1 MASTRCCV
9 AATPSTWFATQV
21 GCSFAKAEQGLIT
34 GHAYSI
40 LDCAKLAS
48 GAKLLKIRNPH
59 AQGEW
64 QGKYSDKDAAWMAEG
79 VTSMKGK
86 RVDRESDDGIFWM
99 CVEDFVANVDDVYFV
114 GASRSVGTETM
125 EFHEG
130 LGLLGP
136 CRGCV
141 GGSLGYCFGG
151 GCRLTCFPERRGT
164 LTMLRD
170 AGLNFD
176 AKGWHVKR
184 YHDEEA
190 VGGKHNK
197 AGWMDNIGG
206 GASKEELEQREADR
220 RRERG
225 EGAPPCPEICDEQP
239 RGDEAV

>member
-40 LDCAKLAS
+40 LDCAKLSS

-114 GASRSVGTETM
+114 GTGVEI
-125 EFHEG
+125 
-130 LGLLGP
+130 
-136 CRGCV
+136 
-141 GGSLGYCFGG
+141 
-151 GCRLTCFPERRGT
+151 
-164 LTMLRD
+164 
-170 AGLNFD
+170 
-176 AKGWHVKR
+176 
-184 YHDEEA
+184 
-190 VGGKHNK
+190 K
-197 AGWMDNIGG
+197 A
-206 GASKEELEQREADR
+206 
-220 RRERG
+220 
-225 EGAPPCPEICDEQP
+225 
-239 RGDEAV
+239 